1 MDEGEVRDSIRKKR
15 SVCMVDLTI
24 NELILS
30 GLCCFIVQG
39 AVHIIIQVPDIEGKI
54 TMIS

>member
-1 MDEGEVRDSIRKKR
+1 MA
-15 SVCMVDLTI
+15 DLTI

-30 GLCCFIVQG
+30 GLCYFIVQG
-39 AVHIIIQVPDIEGKI
+39 AAHKIIQVPDIEGKI